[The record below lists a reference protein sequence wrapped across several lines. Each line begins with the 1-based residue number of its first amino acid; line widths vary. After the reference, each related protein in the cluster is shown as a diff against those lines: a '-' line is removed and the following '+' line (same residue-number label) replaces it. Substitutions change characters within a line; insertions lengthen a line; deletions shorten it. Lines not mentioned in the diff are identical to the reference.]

1 MTEVLDSNT
10 KEKLK
15 AYVASIEK
23 LENDKTEILEQMRD
37 IFKDAAND
45 GFDVKIIKTVLK
57 LRKMKKEDR
66 IENEELISLY
76 KAALDMDD

>member
-15 AYVASIEK
+15 AYVASIER
-23 LENDKTEILEQMRD
+23 LESDKTEIMEQMRD
-37 IFKDAAND
+37 IFKDASND